1 MCRKILTNN
10 RKTQTIDI
18 HFKQQGYARHLR
30 RSRAG
35 VAPAVL
41 YYSRNN
47 AANLAGPLLFR
58 PSSAN

>member
-10 RKTQTIDI
+10 HKTQTIDF

-35 VAPAVL
+35 VAPAAVL
-41 YYSRNN
+41 YCNRNN
-47 AANLAGPLLFR
+47 EANLAGPL
-58 PSSAN
+58 